1 VTRWAWGGVFSIDVP
16 SSWRVVDRDD
26 RIELVPAD
34 DTGTAQISIV
44 NRDPPRPVAER
55 EASYFAEDLAQR
67 KGAPTGLRATEVAD
81 GDHRIA
87 RLAFRSQREEL
98 DWEIG
103 IRSWPERMLV
113 FTFFYN
119 GSSARAKEAMA
130 IFDSIEV
137 EAG

>member
-1 VTRWAWGGVFSIDVP
+1 MTRWTWGGVFSIDVP
-16 SSWRVVDRDD
+16 STWRVVDRDD

-34 DTGTAQISIV
+34 DTGTAQISVV
-44 NRDPPRPVAER
+44 NRDPPRLVAER

-67 KGAPTGLRATEVAD
+67 KGAPTGMRATEAPH

-87 RLAFRSQREEL
+87 RMAFRSEGEEL

-113 FTFFYN
+113 FTFFHN
-119 GSSARAKEAMA
+119 GSSARAGEAMA

-137 EAG
+137 EPR